1 MPGPR
6 GRALDTSED
15 QAWFQHHVMRL
26 RLALR
31 YAKSRQTEAILKE
44 VITDAEARLAAL
56 TDQQLKKLKDSK

>member
-1 MPGPR
+1 
-6 GRALDTSED
+6 
-15 QAWFQHHVMRL
+15 MRL

>member
-1 MPGPR
+1 
-6 GRALDTSED
+6 
-15 QAWFQHHVMRL
+15 MRL

-56 TDQQLKKLKDSK
+56 ADREIKKINNSD